1 MNLPFNLSQT
11 AVIKSLKTIR
21 LDFYIFAVLI
31 FLSILG
37 VGIADAFETPAHWYW
52 MGMVPVYFAACIFL
66 EWQAIRH
73 SGKSLR
79 DILLWQT
86 QHWLGVLAAFFLT
99 FKLREIGSLDNQAT
113 GLILL
118 LLLALGTFLAG
129 ITTGWLFRL
138 LGIFLGINLIM
149 VAYMEHYVA
158 VTIASAAAMLLLYH
172 YLAKSLDLT
181 IPERGLDDAAD

>member
-1 MNLPFNLSQT
+1 MNLPFNLSQK
-11 AVIKSLKTIR
+11 ALIKSLKTLR

-52 MGMVPVYFAACIFL
+52 IGMVPIYFAACFFL
-66 EWQAIRH
+66 EGQAICH

-86 QHWLGVLAAFFLT
+86 LHWLGVLAAFFLA

-138 LGIFLGINLIM
+138 LGIFLGFNLIM

-158 VTIASAAAMLLLYH
+158 VLIASAAAMLVLYH
-172 YLAKSLDLT
+172 YLAKSLDLA
-181 IPERGLDDAAD
+181 IAERAADDAVE